1 MKAYLNKLN
10 ELHSKYEECL
20 DVCAAEHITGSV
32 LNQMNYVCRNLMTE
46 ITNLMEKL

>member
-1 MKAYLNKLN
+1 MKNLVDKLN
-10 ELHSKYEECL
+10 ELHSKYEECV
-20 DVCAAEHITGSV
+20 DVDAAEHITGSV